1 LAKSLRHKPTLG
13 SLVAVL
19 LFAVFALLWSGY
31 AWLTI
36 SEHDAELLQ
45 GQNELRIVAS
55 AYADYAATL
64 FRVLPQRVAANAASN
79 TQRQAGNARSLADF
93 RRALNPP
100 EGTSLSLQYINKAPM
115 AHPQLTVSTNRN
127 IVIARVTRPQDGIA
141 AVAIRSQTQLL
152 RDWAKG
158 ALIEG
163 IGLSLITLV
172 AAGLGARLVGELW
185 RREAVERVLIEAKE
199 QADAGNR
206 AKSEFLAA
214 MSHELRTPLNA
225 IIGFSEMM
233 ADEALGALGNARY
246 KEYAVDIRTSGRH
259 LLALINDVLDLTRMD
274 GGKGALVEEDVNIA
288 TAAAEATRMVHSMA
302 IHGGINLI
310 PRIEANL
317 PILRADQRRVIQIL
331 VNLLSNAIK
340 FTPPGGTVTLTISC
354 QDSRMEISVRDTG
367 IGIAPENI
375 TKAFE
380 RFGQIDSSLARR
392 YEGTGLG
399 LPLSKQLIELHQG
412 SLSLESELGRGTE
425 VIIRFPRER
434 TIWPGTGFSE
444 TQTALSGVSGKRASS

>member
-1 LAKSLRHKPTLG
+1 
-13 SLVAVL
+13 VL
-19 LFAVFALLWSGY
+19 LFVVFALLWSGY

-64 FRVLPQRVAANAASN
+64 FRILPQRAARDAASN
-79 TQRQAGNARSLADF
+79 TQQHAGSAQSLADF

-100 EGTSLSLQYINKAPM
+100 EGTSLSIQYINRAPM
-115 AHPQLTVSTNRN
+115 AHPQLTISTNGN
-127 IVIARVTRPQDGIA
+127 IVTARVVRPQDGIA
-141 AVAIRSQTQLL
+141 AVARRSQTQIL
-152 RDWAKG
+152 RDWATG
-158 ALIEG
+158 ALVEG
-163 IGLSLITLV
+163 IGLSLITFV

-185 RREAVERVLIEAKE
+185 RRETMEGVLIRAKE

-233 ADEALGALGNARY
+233 ADEAFGALGTARY
-246 KEYAVDIRTSGRH
+246 KEYAADIRTSGRH

-274 GGKGALVEEDVNIA
+274 GGKGTLVEEDVNIA
-288 TAAAEATRMVHSMA
+288 TVAVEAVCMVQSMA
-302 IHGGINLI
+302 IHGDVDLI

-317 PILRADQRRVIQIL
+317 PILRADRRRVVQIL
-331 VNLLSNAIK
+331 TNLMSNAIK
-340 FTPPGGTVTLTISC
+340 FTPPGGMVVLAISC
-354 QDSRMEISVRDTG
+354 RESRMEMSVRDNG

-412 SLSLESELGRGTE
+412 SLSLESALGHGTE
-425 VIIRFPRER
+425 VIVRFPRER
-434 TIWPGTGFSE
+434 TIWPVTGFSE
-444 TQTALSGVSGKRASS
+444 TPTVLSGVSGGMASS